1 MAEKQKLQDE
11 ADNTKRK
18 VTCTECV
25 VHNHVSLM
33 TLFFFG
39 AD

>member
-25 VHNHVSLM
+25 VTIM
-33 TLFFFG
+33 CR
-39 AD
+39 